1 MLLLTLESSCDETS
15 AAVVRD
21 GRSVLSNIIASQID
35 VHAEYGGVVPELAAR
50 HHLQSCPVVVEQALK
65 KAGVSMNQIEGV
77 VVTRGPG
84 LIGALL
90 VGVSYAKAFAFAR
103 AIPLVGVH
111 HIEGHILAPMLEQE
125 IEFPY
130 LALAVS
136 GGHTHLYI
144 VRDIGAYEL
153 IGRTLDDAAGEAF
166 DKVAKMCGLGYPGGV
181 QVDRLAQGG
190 DPQAFAFPRPMLQH
204 KGFDFSFSG
213 IKTAVMTQLKKMEQ
227 PPPRGKVLADLAA
240 SFQAAV
246 VEVLLHKTLRA
257 AQRYDLKRIVVA
269 GGVACNSGLR
279 CAFEQTAGIEIYFP
293 SPRLCADNAAMLA
306 VAGDCYLKRG
316 ISSDYA
322 LNACSTWPLE
332 QAGAEMLAAGF

>member
-65 KAGVSMNQIEGV
+65 KAGVSMEQIEGV
-77 VVTRGPG
+77 AVTRGPG

-103 AIPLVGVH
+103 DIPLVGVH

-181 QVDRLAQGG
+181 QVDRLARKG
-190 DPQAFAFPRPMLQH
+190 DPRAFAFPRPMLQH

-213 IKTAVMTQLKKMEQ
+213 IKTAVMTQLKKMEA
-227 PPPRGKVLADLAA
+227 PPRDKVLADLAA
-240 SFQAAV
+240 SFQTAV
-246 VEVLLHKTLRA
+246 VEVLLHKTLKA
-257 AQRYDLKRIVVA
+257 AEMYDLKRIVVA

-279 CAFEQTAGIEIYFP
+279 QAFEQAGGIEIYFP
-293 SPRLCADNAAMLA
+293 SPMLCADNAAMLA
-306 VAGDCYLKRG
+306 VAGEYYLKRG

-332 QAGAEMLAAGF
+332 QAGAEMLAVGF